1 MTDHGG
7 HLDDVVSALVD
18 GQLAPAEEATARAHL
33 AACRACAA
41 DVDATA
47 SVRALVRGLGPVDPL
62 RPLLA
67 VPPAPRLPARAAGMV
82 AAAAAAVAL
91 LVLSGVQPRESGGP
105 QVAQLVQVHST
116 SPVNLDPMS
125 QLAPAVLPVSLDR

>member
-1 MTDHGG
+1 MTGPGG
-7 HLDDVVSALVD
+7 HLGDVVSALVD
-18 GQLAPAEEATARAHL
+18 GQLAPAEEAGARAHL
-33 AACRACAA
+33 AACPACAA
-41 DVDATA
+41 DVETTA
-47 SVRALVRGLGPVDPL
+47 VLRALVRGLGPVHPL

-67 VPPAPRLPARAAGMV
+67 VAPAPRLPTRAAGMV

-91 LVLSGVQPRESGGP
+91 LVLSGVQPHEQGGP